1 MSPCKAGLIAI
12 ACCFAFITPACSY
25 AKQTVALHVGLIPE
39 KLGEGTT
46 IEFGFRINAPPGE
59 VPTPLTG
66 IGLSYP
72 AHIGIVTS
80 GIGIKSCGAATL
92 EMSGP
97 EGCPAEALM
106 GYGTATGEIKME
118 GEVIQ
123 EHAST
128 NVFMAPFNNGD
139 IELLFYVNGGTPLS
153 TQLLFPGLLLPATPP
168 FGGTLAITV
177 PLLESFPEGPDIAI
191 VNLQSS
197 IGPLGITYY
206 NHIHRKFVPY
216 HPSGIVLPPSC
227 PKGGFPFSAKFAF
240 ANGEYTVARARVAC
254 PHKRA
259 AK

>member
-1 MSPCKAGLIAI
+1 
-12 ACCFAFITPACSY
+12 
-25 AKQTVALHVGLIPE
+25 
-39 KLGEGTT
+39 
-46 IEFGFRINAPPGE
+46 
-59 VPTPLTG
+59 
-66 IGLSYP
+66 
-72 AHIGIVTS
+72 
-80 GIGIKSCGAATL
+80 
-92 EMSGP
+92 
-97 EGCPAEALM
+97 M

-139 IELLFYVNGGTPLS
+139 IELLFYVNGEPPVDAASLPGAPTPS
-153 TQLLFPGLLLPATPP
+153 NAAVWRNSRDHGSAPGKL
-168 FGGTLAITV
+168 
-177 PLLESFPEGPDIAI
+177 PEGPDIAI